1 MKKGILLFMIVT
13 WQTNVFCQQDSS
25 SLLFADELLATV
37 ENSLPA
43 HSAST
48 LLNDLKKKLTSDPD
62 LYNRAWAKIMEI
74 KKPGFLELFRDLDV
88 EFKAFEIEQDNLV
101 GLGFMYDWN
110 FDWRRFQES
119 PLKRNGFSFQFQS
132 NGNIAFRK
140 ELNPYDFLSTGISF
154 GGFQYTGG
162 VANQTTS
169 EVRDLLNDLELSLAA
184 MTTTEEIESSEEWK
198 TFNKNLALTNQ
209 FFIGLDGAV
218 ELENTQDFTQKQLVA
233 GVKLG
238 LGAKG
243 WAQHSTLAY
252 FNLFDYPFAMFRLI
266 TGTDKVFQPDGATI
280 PVFKARVDYV
290 KPVDDNARK
299 VLTGEDDRFARLNM
313 ELGFRTLIS
322 EFRDHSIFFNAD
334 LRFFKE
340 MNAPEIIRQFDLDK
354 YTYFSASVSS
364 SKGFFASYAT
374 GKLPFDAGNDNVYEL
389 GFRYQFN

>member
-37 ENSLPA
+37 ENSLTA

-184 MTTTEEIESSEEWK
+184 MTTTEEIENSEEWK
-198 TFNKNLALTNQ
+198 AFNKNLTLTNQ
-209 FFIGLDGAV
+209 FFIGLDVAV

-233 GVKLG
+233 GVKLR

-252 FNLFDYPFAMFRLI
+252 LDSFYYPFAMFRLI
-266 TGTDKVFQPDGATI
+266 TGTDKVFQPDGANMA
-280 PVFKARVDYV
+280 VFKAREDNV
-290 KPVDDNARK
+290 KPVDDNARN
-299 VLTGEDDRFARLNM
+299 VLTVEDDSFVRL
-313 ELGFRTLIS
+313 
-322 EFRDHSIFFNAD
+322 
-334 LRFFKE
+334 
-340 MNAPEIIRQFDLDK
+340 
-354 YTYFSASVSS
+354 
-364 SKGFFASYAT
+364 
-374 GKLPFDAGNDNVYEL
+374 
-389 GFRYQFN
+389 